1 MANYI
6 LGDVMR
12 AEAFTVNK
20 DGKFVHYFDA
30 NTMTDS
36 TINISTTAEEIRGGW
51 GNQLLGKIFHDS
63 NFGVNLTEAMWSL
76 DYLAAQIGVNIE
88 KGETFDL
95 KYANIKAGD
104 AGVLTLTVAT
114 DLKGK
119 TIVPMFKNKSG
130 FCSSTNS
137 LIVWGKDCNDKTYT
151 FTATP
156 DKTDEAPTSY
166 ALESVDGATFT
177 KDDSLCITYPVA
189 ETDCDQII
197 VNAAYAPKEFSLYLY
212 GKIFAGN
219 GCQKSKGK
227 KVGKFVIEIPR
238 FQLDGTVDLT
248 MNPSSAATTALNGTA
263 LAYGCTC
270 DGENEYAKISIV
282 LDKAAD
288 GE

>member
-12 AEAFTVNK
+12 AEAFTVDK
-20 DGKFVHYFDA
+20 DGNFVHYFDA

-63 NFGVNLTEAMWSL
+63 NFAVNLTEAMWSL
-76 DYLAAQIGVNIE
+76 DYLAAQIGTSINQ
-88 KGETFDL
+88 GETFDL
-95 KYANIKAGD
+95 KYTTIKAG
-104 AGVLTLTVAT
+104 AEGALTLTVAT
-114 DLKGK
+114 DLKND
-119 TIVPMFKNKSG
+119 TITPMFKNSKG
-130 FCSSTNS
+130 LCASTNS
-137 LIVWGKDCNDKTYT
+137 LIVWGKDCNDKMYT

-156 DKTDEAPTSY
+156 TPSEGSPTSY
-166 ALESVDGATFT
+166 TLEAVNKT
-177 KDDSLCITYPVA
+177 KFNEGDSICITYPVEA
-189 ETDCDQII
+189 TDCEQII

-248 MNPSSAATTALNGTA
+248 MNPSSAATTSLNGSA

-282 LDKAAD
+282 LDKQ
-288 GE
+288 